1 MYFQYLRNRLFRKRQ
16 WEDALGCGQQAHFDT
31 LRQLTVQRINEEHQA
46 VIRIAE
52 AIRAGGGTVQAQTVL
67 PQLQGFIDRLSPLL
81 PFTSP
86 GQRRKIEDAI
96 RTADYVRSLLP
107 APKEGTPTQMT
118 YYSVYIPTLKGAFY
132 YLGSQV
138 YTIGDIVSIPFGRE
152 NNIIFGIV
160 EGILCDDYWKL
171 PIPLWKMKYI
181 EGNAPQAVVDEY
193 RQQHTH

>member
-16 WEDALGCGQQAHFDT
+16 WENALGCGQQAHFDT
-31 LRQLTVQRINEEHQA
+31 LRQLTVQRINEGHQA

-52 AIRAGGGTVQAQTVL
+52 EIRAGGGVAQAPTVL
-67 PQLQGFIDRLSPLL
+67 PQLQGFIDRLTPLL
-81 PFTSP
+81 PFASP
-86 GQRRKIEDAI
+86 GQRRKIEDAA

-107 APKEGTPTQMT
+107 ASKEGTPTQMT

-160 EGILCDDYWKL
+160 EGILCDEYWKL

-193 RQQHTH
+193 RQQHTY

>member
-1 MYFQYLRNRLFRKRQ
+1 MRFG
-16 WEDALGCGQQAHFDT
+16 ALH
-31 LRQLTVQRINEEHQA
+31 QLTAQRIYMEHQN
-46 VIRIAE
+46 VIRITE
-52 AIRAGGGTVQAQTVL
+52 EIKAGVSAAQAPML
-67 PQLQGFIDRLSPLL
+67 LSQLQMCIDQLTPLL
-81 PFTSP
+81 PFASP
-86 GQRRKIEDAI
+86 GQRRKIEDAV

-118 YYSVYIPTLKGAFY
+118 YYSVYIPTLRGAFY

-160 EGILCDDYWKL
+160 DGILCDDYWKL

-181 EGNAPQAVVDEY
+181 EGNAPQAIVDEY